1 MEVKVKQEIKP
12 DTIVRTICLALALLN
27 QLLSAMGKSPLPIKD
42 EQVEVLV
49 TTTITIGAAVW
60 AWWKNNSFTQA
71 ALAGDVLMRSI
82 KQKERNTEKKE

>member
-1 MEVKVKQEIKP
+1 MKVEIKHEVKP
-12 DTIVRTICLALALLN
+12 DTIIRTICLALALLN

-60 AWWKNNSFTQA
+60 AWWKNNSFTQS

-82 KQKERNTEKKE
+82 KNREKLEDTE